1 MATLTETFSAIAAAI
16 RSKSGKAET
25 MTPAEMPAEI
35 EALPTG
41 DNTALFNVLNKAN
54 ESWPYFTF
62 DCAAAGLTD
71 VPTRAFEN
79 GSQLNGVILPGG
91 NIGQRAFYRCSLENI
106 GEIVATTIG
115 QNAFE
120 ACTYLNT
127 TKVTLTGGT
136 GTIVLGSGAFSSCYR
151 IPRVAVVGV
160 GRVGTFPFYNCT
172 GITRAWLDSRLSQ
185 ITASSSSNAPFSNCL
200 NLTDIYTDATE
211 KPEGWGNYFYYTST
225 SKTATVHYGVSLDEF
240 EQLE

>member
-1 MATLTETFSAIAAAI
+1 MPNLTETFTNIANSI
-16 RSKSGKAET
+16 RAKSGKTKT

-35 EALPTG
+35 EALPSG
-41 DNTALFNVLNKAN
+41 DNTALFNILNKSN
-54 ESWPYFTF
+54 EAWPYFVF

-106 GEIVATTIG
+106 SEIVATTIG

-120 ACTYLNT
+120 SCTHLNT
-127 TKVTLTGGT
+127 TKVTLTGGP
-136 GTIVLGSGAFSSCYR
+136 GTIVLASGAFSNCYR
-151 IPRVAVVGV
+151 IQRVAVVGV
-160 GRVGTFPFYNCT
+160 GRVGNFPFYNCT
-172 GITRAWLDSRLSQ
+172 GLKRAWLDGRISQ
-185 ITASSSSNAPFSNCL
+185 ITASSSSTSPFSSCS

-211 KPEGWGNYFYYTST
+211 KPEGWGNFFYYTSAQQ
-225 SKTATVHYGVSLDEF
+225 TATVHYGVSLDEF
-240 EQLE
+240 EQL